1 MNQPVLFSR
10 QPIFDAQ
17 LNTYAYQLVSAY
29 EQPDAG
35 NRGSNTAEIVVNAFS
50 NLLDHGHVKCLPAW
64 VKVDASWLYDA
75 QFPELPVESLVFDLT
90 SDALSVPNLEEILK
104 NLADQGYRI
113 SMPIEFDT
121 TLYQFAHIIRLDCQQ
136 YSGDSLAEHTL
147 KLKQQ
152 RGLKLLADNVADF
165 EQYERCKSAGIDLFM
180 GWFFAEPQL
189 VSGRK
194 LARNELVMFQL
205 IGEVNSPDATVDSIE
220 QIIQRDPELV
230 ASLLKLVNSA
240 ALGGRRTIASISEAV
255 INIGLLELK
264 KWVLLFALCHNK
276 QVPSELIGLLL
287 IKAKMCQL
295 MTEKHNHVD
304 SGTAFMTG
312 LLSGI
317 DAVLGIPLPE
327 LLEQLPVQVEVK
339 RAVQGGNN
347 PLGKLLAQTEAYIR
361 ADWELLPKG
370 EEFHFVADCY
380 TKSVTWSSDLLKE
393 LS

>member
-10 QPIFDAQ
+10 QPIFDAH
-17 LNTYAYQLVSAY
+17 LNTYAYQLVSAS
-29 EQPDAG
+29 EHSDAEHH
-35 NRGSNTAEIVVNAFS
+35 GSDTAEVVVNAFS
-50 NLLDHGHVKCLPAW
+50 NLLDNGHVKCLPAW

-75 QFPELPVESLVFDLT
+75 QFPDLPVESLVLDLT
-90 SDALSVPNLEEILK
+90 SEALSVSNLAEILRDLTVK
-104 NLADQGYRI
+104 GYRV
-113 SMPIEFDT
+113 SMPADFDVA
-121 TLYQFAHIIRLDCQQ
+121 LHQFAHIIRLDCQQ
-136 YSGDSLAEHTL
+136 YSADELVGLAKTI
-147 KLKQQ
+147 KQQ
-152 RGLKLLADNVADF
+152 RGIKLLAENVASF
-165 EQYERCKSAGIDLFM
+165 EQYNCCKASGFDLFM

-205 IGEVNSPDATVDSIE
+205 IGEVNRPEATVDSIE
-220 QIIQRDPELV
+220 QILQRDPELV

-240 ALGGRRTIASISEAV
+240 ALGGRRTISSISEAV
-255 INIGLLELK
+255 INIGLTELK

-276 QVPSELIGLLL
+276 QVPNELIGLLL

-295 MTEKHNHVD
+295 MTAKHNHVD

-317 DAVLGIPLPE
+317 DAVLGIPLHE

-339 RAVQGGNN
+339 RAVLGGNN

-361 ADWELLPKG
+361 ADWDQLPKG

-380 TKSVTWSSDLLKE
+380 TKSVTWSSNLLQE

>member
-10 QPIFDAQ
+10 QPIFDAH
-17 LNTYAYQLVSAY
+17 LNTYAYQLVSAT
-29 EQPDAG
+29 EHSDG
-35 NRGSNTAEIVVNAFS
+35 DSHGSNTAEVVVNAFS
-50 NLLDHGHVKCLPAW
+50 NLLDNGHVKCLPAW

-75 QFPELPVESLVFDLT
+75 QFPELPVESVVFDLT
-90 SDALSVPNLEEILK
+90 PAALLVPHLDEVLK
-104 NLADQGYRI
+104 DLAVQGYRI
-113 SMPIEFDT
+113 SMPVDFDVA
-121 TLYQFAHIIRLDCQQ
+121 LYQFAHIIRIDCQL
-136 YSGDSLAEHTL
+136 YNAEELTELAK

-152 RGLKLLADNVADF
+152 SGLKLLAENVASF
-165 EQYERCKSAGIDLFM
+165 EQYDRCKAAGFDLFM

-205 IGEVNSPDATVDSIE
+205 IGEVNSPEATVDSIE
-220 QIIQRDPELV
+220 QILQRDPELV

-240 ALGGRRTIASISEAV
+240 ALGGRRTISSISEAV
-255 INIGLLELK
+255 INIGLTELK

-276 QVPSELIGLLL
+276 QMPNELIGLLL

-295 MTEKHNHVD
+295 MTTKSSHVD

-312 LLSGI
+312 LLSSI
-317 DAVLGIPLPE
+317 DAVLGIPLSE

-347 PLGKLLAQTEAYIR
+347 PLGKLLAQVEAYIR
-361 ADWELLPKG
+361 ADWDLLPKG

-380 TKSVTWSSDLLKE
+380 TKSVTWSSDLLQE
-393 LS
+393 LN

>member
-10 QPIFDAQ
+10 QPIFDVH
-17 LNTYAYQLVSAY
+17 LNTYAYQLVSAS
-29 EQPDAG
+29 EHSDEDHHS
-35 NRGSNTAEIVVNAFS
+35 SNTADVVVNAFS
-50 NLLDHGHVKCLPAW
+50 NLLDNGHVKCLPAW

-75 QFPELPVESLVFDLT
+75 QFPELPVDSVVFDLT
-90 SDALSVPNLEEILK
+90 LAALSVPHLEEILK
-104 NLADQGYRI
+104 DLSVQGYRI
-113 SMPIEFDT
+113 CMPADFDSE
-121 TLYQFAHIIRLDCQQ
+121 LQQFAHIIRLDCQA
-136 YSGDSLAEHTL
+136 YSADALVELAQ

-152 RGLKLLADNVADF
+152 PSVKLLADNIASF
-165 EQYERCKSAGIDLFM
+165 EQYNHCKTAGFDLFM

-205 IGEVNSPDATVDSIE
+205 IGEVNSSEATVDSIE
-220 QIIQRDPELV
+220 QILQRDPELV

-240 ALGGRRTIASISEAV
+240 ALGGRRTISSISEAV
-255 INIGLLELK
+255 INIGLTELK

-276 QVPSELIGLLL
+276 QVPSELVGLLL

-347 PLGKLLAQTEAYIR
+347 PLGKLLAQTEAYIK
-361 ADWELLPKG
+361 ADWDLLPKG

-380 TKSVTWSSDLLKE
+380 TKSVTWSSDLLQE

>member
-10 QPIFDAQ
+10 QPIFDAH
-17 LNTYAYQLVSAY
+17 LNTYAYQLVSAT
-29 EQPDAG
+29 EHTDAES
-35 NRGSNTAEIVVNAFS
+35 RGSDTAEVVVNAFS
-50 NLLDHGHVKCLPAW
+50 NLLDNGHVKCLPAW

-75 QFPELPVESLVFDLT
+75 QFPDLPVESLVLDLT
-90 SDALSVPNLEEILK
+90 AEALSVPNLAEILK
-104 NLADQGYRI
+104 DLTVKGYRV
-113 SMPIEFDT
+113 SMPADFDVA
-121 TLYQFAHIIRLDCQQ
+121 LHRFAHIIRIDCQQ
-136 YSGDSLAEHTL
+136 YSADALIELSKTI
-147 KLKQQ
+147 KQQ
-152 RGLKLLADNVADF
+152 WGIKLLAENVASF
-165 EQYERCKSAGIDLFM
+165 EQYDRCKAAGFDLFM

-205 IGEVNSPDATVDSIE
+205 IGEVNRPEATVDSIE
-220 QIIQRDPELV
+220 QILQRDPELV

-240 ALGGRRTIASISEAV
+240 ALGGRRTISSISEAV
-255 INIGLLELK
+255 INIGLTELK

-276 QVPSELIGLLL
+276 QLPSELIGLLL

-295 MTEKHNHVD
+295 MTVKHSHVD

-347 PLGKLLAQTEAYIR
+347 PLGKLLAQVEAYIR
-361 ADWELLPKG
+361 ADWDLLPKG

-380 TKSVTWSSDLLKE
+380 TKSVTWSSDLLQE
-393 LS
+393 LN

>member
-10 QPIFDAQ
+10 QPIFDAN
-17 LNTYAYQLVSAY
+17 LNTYAYQLISAN
-29 EQPDAG
+29 EQSSADSM
-35 NRGSNTAEIVVNAFS
+35 GSNTAEVVVNAFS
-50 NLLDHGHVKCLPAW
+50 NLLDNGHVKCLPAW
-64 VKVDASWLYDA
+64 VKVDAAWLYDA
-75 QFPELPVESLVFDLT
+75 HFPDLPTESLVFDLT
-90 SDALSVPNLEEILK
+90 PAALSVSNLEEVL
-104 NLADQGYRI
+104 NQLTVEGYRI
-113 SMPIEFDT
+113 SMPVEFDT
-121 TLYQFAHIIRLDCQQ
+121 ALYQFAHIIRLDCQK
-136 YSGDSLAEHTL
+136 YSNDELIELSH

-152 RGLKLLADNVADF
+152 RTIKLLAENIASF
-165 EQYERCKSAGIDLFM
+165 EQYERCKAAGIDLFM

-205 IGEVNSPDATVDSIE
+205 IGEVNSPNATVDSIE

-276 QVPSELIGLLL
+276 QVPCELIGLLL
-287 IKAKMCQL
+287 MKAKMCQL
-295 MTEKHNHVD
+295 MTSRHSHVD

-339 RAVQGGNN
+339 RAVLGGNN
-347 PLGKLLAQTEAYIR
+347 PLGKLLAQVEAYIK
-361 ADWELLPKG
+361 ADWGELPKG

-380 TKSVTWSSDLLKE
+380 TKSVSWSSDLLQD